1 METDHLQVLT
11 VAVAAC
17 IHYVLVPGSKE
28 SVQLHKLHL
37 VLRHISEIL
46 RIRMLLYAVCMLC
59 VCCVYAVCMDKCKAC
74 KAYANTSRH
83 CRHCLSQCFGT
94 TYDFIVPPR
103 EVQPASKAAF
113 ELDQCSKGSCGHWDQ
128 MMVATWS
135 WRCGLL
141 WLEMWYFVPL
151 HYQFQCSG
159 IVLGRSCGEQCK
171 CC

>member
-1 METDHLQVLT
+1 MQSLRQHFKALPPLPFT
-11 VAVAAC
+11 VFWD
-17 IHYVLVPGSKE
+17 I
-28 SVQLHKLHL
+28 
-37 VLRHISEIL
+37 
-46 RIRMLLYAVCMLC
+46 
-59 VCCVYAVCMDKCKAC
+59 
-74 KAYANTSRH
+74 
-83 CRHCLSQCFGT
+83 

-135 WRCGLL
+135 WGCGLL